1 MIDTLYFNYFELRL
15 QKMVE
20 KLGQMGIYSQQVLA
34 AMATVPR
41 HLFVE
46 DALRSRAYDNVALP
60 IGAGQTIS
68 QPYMVAKMSQLLL
81 AGDKPVR
88 KILEIG
94 TGCGYQTA
102 ILEALGISE
111 IYSLERIS
119 KLRTLAASNLRE
131 AHLFRSRLICED
143 GYLGLPGKA
152 PFDGIL
158 LTAAPPSI
166 PIALLEQLENDGGR
180 MVIPLGE
187 KDRQYLW
194 VIDKY
199 RHGYQET
206 CVEAVNFVLLKE
218 GRQ

>member
-1 MIDTLYFNYFELRL
+1 MIDTLHFDRFELRR

-81 AGDKPVR
+81 AGNRPVQ

-102 ILEALGISE
+102 ILETLGILE
-111 IYSLERIS
+111 IYSLERIF
-119 KLRTLAASNLRE
+119 KLRTLAISNLRQ

-143 GYLGLPGKA
+143 GYLGLPSKA
-152 PFDGIL
+152 PFDAIL
-158 LTAAPPSI
+158 LTAAPSNI
-166 PIALLEQLENDGGR
+166 PISLLEQLENDGGR

-199 RHGYQET
+199 PHGYQET
-206 CVEAVNFVLLKE
+206 CIEAVNFVLLKE

>member
-1 MIDTLYFNYFELRL
+1 MIDAWYFDRFELRR

-20 KLGQMGIYSQQVLA
+20 KLSQMGIYNQQVLT

-46 DALRSRAYDNVALP
+46 DALRSRAYENVALP

-81 AGDKPVR
+81 AGNRPVQ

-102 ILEALGISE
+102 ILETLGISE

-119 KLRTLAASNLRE
+119 KLRTLAVSNLRQ

-143 GYLGLPGKA
+143 GYLGLPSKA
-152 PFDGIL
+152 PFDAIL
-158 LTAAPPSI
+158 LTAAPSSI
-166 PIALLEQLENDGGR
+166 PMALLEQLENDGGR
-180 MVIPLGE
+180 MVLPLGE
-187 KDRQYLW
+187 KDQQYLW
-194 VIDKY
+194 VVDKY
-199 RHGYQET
+199 PR
-206 CVEAVNFVLLKE
+206 
-218 GRQ
+218 